1 MGDGEGETFAL
12 WAMGSWV
19 LLQYMEENHWEM
31 MEEDKEMTPWG
42 TPRIRR
48 LLSVM
53 VIVIVNM
60 WRS

>member
-1 MGDGEGETFAL
+1 M
-12 WAMGSWV
+12 V
-19 LLQYMEENHWEM
+19 ENNREIM
-31 MEEDKEMTPWG
+31 AEDQEKTPWR

-48 LLSVM
+48 LLGVM